1 MSGCYEVAVAL
12 AAAQGHSIG
21 ALHGHP
27 EALAKALRAAPPGAP
42 DAIDAPGFYKVWD
55 AAICAVTNEDSDRL
69 GITVPRLE
77 HRSPRGSVNW
87 DLRGVTPRAW
97 IERSKPGAAALGATG
112 IEVCTWFGDGR
123 IVTSPSAEARHVAAL
138 AALVRYADPP
148 ASTALAALSAR
159 MLRAEGIAALR
170 RAFIAID
177 PMRDGRAWDAAH
189 DALCAA
195 ECAS

>member
-12 AAAQGHSIG
+12 QRAQDHSIG

-27 EALAKALRAAPPGAP
+27 EALAEALRAAPP
-42 DAIDAPGFYKVWD
+42 DAIDAPGFYPSWD
-55 AAICAVTNEDSDRL
+55 AAICAVTGDDPSSL

-77 HRSPRGSVNW
+77 HRSPRGAVNW

-97 IERSKPGAAALGATG
+97 IERSKPGAAALGSGG
-112 IEVCTWFGDGR
+112 IEVATWFVDGR
-123 IVTSPSAEARHVAAL
+123 IVASPSAEARHVAAL
-138 AALVRYADPP
+138 ADLIRYADPG
-148 ASTALAALSAR
+148 ASATLAALAAR
-159 MLRAEGIAALR
+159 MRRLEGIAALR

-189 DALCAA
+189 AALCAA